1 MNAITNTVVKTNP
14 AVLVYLLAGVIFAL
28 GLLYMYLVGTTVMHV
43 ATRQDM
49 QHDIDKLESEIA
61 NLENAYLEAQ
71 HLVSEQMVEVAA
83 QQAEETAHKFYVKR
97 QAPTLVLSGNSL

>member
-1 MNAITNTVVKTNP
+1 MNAITHTVAKTNP
-14 AVLVYLLAGVIFAL
+14 AAIVYLLIGAIFAL

-43 ATRQDM
+43 SERQSLQQDM
-49 QHDIDKLESEIA
+49 DKLESEIA
-61 NLENAYLEAQ
+61 GLENAYLEAQ

-83 QQAEETAHKFYVKR
+83 YQAEETAHKIYVKR